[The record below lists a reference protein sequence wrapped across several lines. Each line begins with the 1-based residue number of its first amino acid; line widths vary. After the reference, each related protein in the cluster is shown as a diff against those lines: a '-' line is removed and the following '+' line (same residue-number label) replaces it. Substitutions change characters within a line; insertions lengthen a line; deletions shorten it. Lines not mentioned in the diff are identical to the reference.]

1 MEERIRIQEDIGLSD
16 IFRIL
21 LRKVKILILAL
32 IVGAIVGGCIGLV
45 KTRNVHYYGTSVD
58 FYVNPKTDESS
69 VNSESQYGVY
79 GAYGQHV
86 MDNMTKLLTS
96 DIFAEKLFLDE
107 YGLPSQY
114 LPKNAEEQEKIKELN
129 AVAKPLVIAA
139 READAETAKAQ
150 VAYDEALETDS
161 NIKGV
166 SGKGYT
172 DAEIRDAANALKTA
186 KENLANKKAA
196 EKEAETKATEA
207 VNASL
212 AYWGRTSSYQSL
224 ISSARNALEISYYDT
239 TASSSSEQ
247 DLAKSFIYVKISV
260 LNDKDFAELLLDR
273 ILIVLPEYVEANM
286 AVPTGYIGTNCQKIT
301 RLDKVTLLN
310 DGYAMKTAI
319 KYSLILCVAAF
330 VVACITVVVIDRS
343 NKKLRDYERTMENF
357 KIPVLGVI
365 PTIGQEPQTNRSEVK
380 Q

>member
-21 LRKVKILILAL
+21 LRKIKILIVAL
-32 IVGAIVGGCIGLV
+32 LLGAIIGGGIGLM

-58 FYVNPKTDESS
+58 FYVNPKTDETS

-86 MDNMTKLLTS
+86 MDNMTKLLSS
-96 DIFAEKLFLDE
+96 DIFAEKLFVDE

-114 LPKNAEEQEKIKELN
+114 LPKNAEEKAKIQELN
-129 AVAKPLVIAA
+129 AAAKPLVITA
-139 READAETAKAQ
+139 REANNATA
-150 VAYDEALETDS
+150 VALAAYEEALEIDT
-161 NIKGV
+161 NIKAV
-166 SGKGYT
+166 SGKGYSETEIRSAT
-172 DAEIRDAANALKTA
+172 DAVKTTKEALA
-186 KENLANKKAA
+186 SARAA
-196 EKEAETKATEA
+196 EKVAEDAATEA

-212 AYWGRTSSYQSL
+212 NYWGRTSSYQSL

-239 TASSSSEQ
+239 AASSEE

-273 ILIVLPEYVEANM
+273 ILVILPEYVEANM

-310 DGYAMKTAI
+310 DGYALKTAI
-319 KYSLILCVAAF
+319 KYALILCAAAF

-365 PTIGQEPQTNRSEVK
+365 PTISKEHQTNHSEV
-380 Q
+380 QQ

>member
-21 LRKVKILILAL
+21 LRKIKILILA
-32 IVGAIVGGCIGLV
+32 IVIGAIVGASIGLM
-45 KTRNVHYYGTSVD
+45 KTRNVNYFGTSVD
-58 FYVNPKTDESS
+58 FYVNPKTDETS

-86 MDNMTKLLTS
+86 MDNMTKLLAS
-96 DIFAEKLFLDE
+96 DIFAEKLFLDDD
-107 YGLPSQY
+107 GLPSKY
-114 LPKNAEEQEKIKELN
+114 LPKNATEQAKIQELN
-129 AVAKPLVIAA
+129 AIARPLVETVRA
-139 READAETAKAQ
+139 AETATADAQ
-150 VAYDEALETDS
+150 TAYDAAVELDA
-161 NIKGV
+161 NIKAV
-166 SGKGYT
+166 TGKGYSET
-172 DAEIRDAANALKTA
+172 EIRDAATALKETKETLLAA
-186 KENLANKKAA
+186 KKA
-196 EKEAETKATEA
+196 EKEAEDTAAKA
-207 VNASL
+207 VNDSL
-212 AYWGRTSSYQSL
+212 NYWGRTSSYQSL
-224 ISSARNALEISYYDT
+224 ISSARNALTISYYDT
-239 TASSSSEQ
+239 AASSEE

-260 LNDKDFAELLLDR
+260 LNDKAFAELLLER

-310 DGYAMKTAI
+310 DGYAINTAV
-319 KYSLILCVAAF
+319 KYALILCAAAF

-365 PTIGQEPQTNRSEVK
+365 PTIATDHSATETAEV
-380 Q
+380 QQ

>member
-21 LRKVKILILAL
+21 LRKIKILILAL
-32 IVGAIVGGCIGLV
+32 LLGAIVGGGIGLA

-58 FYVNPKTDESS
+58 FYVNPKTDETS

-86 MDNMTKLLTS
+86 MDNMTKLLSS

-114 LPKNAEEQEKIKELN
+114 LPTDATEKAKIQELN
-129 AVAKPLVIAA
+129 AAAKPLVIIA
-139 READAETAKAQ
+139 REKDNETAIKQA
-150 VAYDEALETDS
+150 AYDKAFEEYEHMVAFPDKYKDEAPAAKAALDS
-161 NIKGV
+161 AK
-166 SGKGYT
+166 
-172 DAEIRDAANALKTA
+172 AALTTAKTA
-186 KENLANKKAA
+186 EKAA
-196 EKEAETKATEA
+196 EDAAKEA

-212 AYWGRTSSYQSL
+212 TYWGRTSSYQSL

-239 TASSSSEQ
+239 AATSEE

-260 LNDKDFAELLLDR
+260 LNDKDFAELLLER

-310 DGYAMKTAI
+310 DGYALKTAI
-319 KYSLILCVAAF
+319 KYALILCAAAF

-343 NKKLRDYERTMENF
+343 NKRLRYYERTMENF

-365 PTIGQEPQTNRSEVK
+365 PTITNERQTNESEV
-380 Q
+380 QQ